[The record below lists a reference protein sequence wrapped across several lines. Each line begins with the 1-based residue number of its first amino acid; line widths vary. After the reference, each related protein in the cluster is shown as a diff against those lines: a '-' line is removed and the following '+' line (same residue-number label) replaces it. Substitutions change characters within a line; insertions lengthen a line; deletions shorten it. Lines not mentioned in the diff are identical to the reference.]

1 MPGIYAAVRSA
12 FAAALLWTLA
22 LARAHAAE
30 ITPEVFAPGIVSG
43 PNHEAAPAFT
53 PDGATLYF
61 QRSTPRGGVILM
73 THRRANG
80 WSKPKIAPFS
90 GVWSDIEP
98 AMAPDGSFLIFVS
111 NRPATAAGKPLQG
124 FYNGSMQDGGN
135 MWRVDRRGDSWSEP
149 VRLPETVN
157 RSPNVFAPSIVNDGS
172 LYFMDT
178 FGEKRRFRLYY
189 SQYRDGAY
197 QVAEPLAFSDGTYT
211 DVDPAVAP
219 DGSFMIFGSGRPP
232 AKSVDLF
239 IVRQTNGLWGEPTH
253 LGDTINSPGSDAE
266 PRLSPDQQTLYYSSE
281 RTMVVTYPR
290 TLSQASKDLERMHVW
305 DNGQYNIW
313 RVPLGP
319 LVESVPTRQ

>member
-1 MPGIYAAVRSA
+1 MSRIHI
-12 FAAALLWTLA
+12 AAALLCAIVLPP
-22 LARAHAAE
+22 AHAAE
-30 ITPEVFAPGIVSG
+30 IAPEVFAPGIVSG
-43 PNHEAAPAFT
+43 PNHDAAPAFT
-53 PDGATLYF
+53 PDGSTLYF
-61 QRSTPRGGVILM
+61 QRSTPRGGVILV

-80 WSKPKIAPFS
+80 WSKPVIAPFS

-111 NRPATAAGKPLQG
+111 NRPVAAGGQALQG
-124 FYNGSMQDGGN
+124 FYAGSTQDGGN
-135 MWRVDRRGDSWSEP
+135 MWRVDRKGGSWGEP
-149 VRLPETVN
+149 VHLPETVN
-157 RSPNVFAPSIVNDGS
+157 RSANVFAPSIVSDGS

-189 SQYRDGAY
+189 SQYRDGTY
-197 QVAEPLAFSDGTYT
+197 QEATPLSFSDGTYT

-239 IVRQTNGLWGEPTH
+239 LVKQTNGAWGEPVH

-266 PRLSPDQQTLYYSSE
+266 PRLSPDRQTLYFSSE
-281 RTMVVTYPR
+281 RTMAVTYPR
-290 TLSQASKDLERMHVW
+290 TLSQAEKDLERMRVW

-313 RVPLGP
+313 QVPLQP
-319 LVESVPTRQ
+319 LIEDGKKH